1 MITDPADLNETEPQ
15 TVGVGELESSFK
27 NLPENNVKSV
37 IRGLSSNKAPE
48 MKGEVRSEKGQFQY
62 NQRPVAFTDLG
73 PVSRPGNF
81 SGPES
86 CLKVAAF
93 APDSRRKFQ

>member
-48 MKGEVRSEKGQFQY
+48 MGGEVRSEKEGVIGIF
-62 NQRPVAFTDLG
+62 G
-73 PVSRPGNF
+73 
-81 SGPES
+81 
-86 CLKVAAF
+86 F
-93 APDSRRKFQ
+93 AVFAIF

>member
-48 MKGEVRSEKGQFQY
+48 MRGEVRSEKGQFQY

-81 SGPES
+81 LGPES
-86 CLKVAAF
+86 CLMFAAF
-93 APDSRRKFQ
+93 EPDLRRKFQ